1 MCPPLSAGWA
11 GRGCRSCADRCAE
24 VMTQLV
30 SPDQRW
36 TQEVELVTSA
46 GISHDT
52 SYTQLWCHVCFISPN
67 HLNTYQTPL
76 ISFSGSVVVRVTLKM
91 WYTFASRNNLF
102 TIYLVIVV
110 GGIQFKGVNLTVQY
124 VIFLGVWFLYLDGFR
139 FLCFPA
145 RCGFLY
151 CTIYNDINKVL

>member
-1 MCPPLSAGWA
+1 MSRVNPVMLCEDIRTLSKCHNSHNLAVLTVIALYLNHVSPAGWA

-52 SYTQLWCHVCFISPN
+52 SYTQL
-67 HLNTYQTPL
+67 
-76 ISFSGSVVVRVTLKM
+76 
-91 WYTFASRNNLF
+91 
-102 TIYLVIVV
+102 
-110 GGIQFKGVNLTVQY
+110 
-124 VIFLGVWFLYLDGFR
+124 
-139 FLCFPA
+139 
-145 RCGFLY
+145 
-151 CTIYNDINKVL
+151 